1 MTAPTAL
8 PTMSQERIPLLD
20 VIRGFA
26 LLGILLMNIEY
37 FQRPLLAMSQGFNP
51 EQTGLDYAT
60 AWVVYVFVQGKF
72 YTMFSLLF
80 GIGFVLFLDR
90 AMQKSSSPRRLF
102 VRRTLVLGLF
112 GVAHMVFIWTGDIL
126 FTYAMAGFFLLLFAT
141 SAPATLWRWGLAFIV
156 LPVAMVWLGVI
167 SIQAAVSSPE
177 GSSMLDDMLAHQGH
191 TELLINQ
198 GHQLYATGGFIDVMQ
213 FRLAEIAILYQVGN
227 FIFVLMTIV
236 GTMLIG
242 ASLARS
248 GVFTRPAEHP
258 KLLRL
263 MLVAGI
269 LIGLPSALYTGLAG
283 LSANMLMPDY
293 TTATTFTV
301 RTLANITLC
310 LTYMATLALLFTHV
324 AGIRRLL
331 LKLAP
336 AGRMALTNYLAHSI
350 VFTSLF
356 YGYGF
361 GLYGHYG
368 RFSTTLMAVALF
380 AGQLAFSHW
389 WLQRYQYGPLEW
401 IWRCAIYLRWQP
413 LRR

>member
-1 MTAPTAL
+1 
-8 PTMSQERIPLLD
+8 
-20 VIRGFA
+20 
-26 LLGILLMNIEY
+26 
-37 FQRPLLAMSQGFNP
+37 
-51 EQTGLDYAT
+51 
-60 AWVVYVFVQGKF
+60 
-72 YTMFSLLF
+72 
-80 GIGFVLFLDR
+80 
-90 AMQKSSSPRRLF
+90 
-102 VRRTLVLGLF
+102 
-112 GVAHMVFIWTGDIL
+112 
-126 FTYAMAGFFLLLFAT
+126 MAGFFLLLFAT

-301 RTLANITLC
+301 QTLANITLC

-401 IWRCAIYLRWQP
+401 IWRCATYLRWQP